1 MIKWQIELDSFLE
14 ANLLRDLAINEGASI
29 SLSQEVQGKVNQ
41 SHTFLLERI
50 NSGDWIY
57 GYSSGFGPL
66 AHENSVKCDN
76 IQHQKNLLYHLATG
90 QGENLSLQE
99 SRAVLALRIR
109 QLALGFSG
117 ASLATLLAIIELF
130 NKGFAA
136 AIPALGSV
144 GASGDLTPLSH
155 LALSL
160 SGEGEVYKNGSIID
174 SQLWFAQNGLN
185 PIVWQEREALAFVN
199 GTACMTALAALN
211 LVQLKKI
218 LSRSLTQVFI
228 YAEMLSA
235 YREAWNPLLAQARPH
250 KGQKLLSETLFNWSL
265 ESDFFTAEQQYQTND
280 EFSDKLP
287 QDAYSIRCAPQLLG
301 AVHDD
306 YEALGKTID
315 CEINSASDNPTIFAL
330 EKQIIHGGNFNGQH
344 IAFASDSL
352 NQKLVYLAIYAEKRI
367 SKICDPKHNMGLSA
381 FLKPTPLG
389 LNSGFMGAQVTS
401 TALLANLKLN
411 SKPVSLETMATNGDN
426 QDMISMGTLSAW
438 RGREMLSNV
447 FAILA
452 IEAMILAEA
461 IDQRQVLKKRK
472 MAALTEDFYKDIRT
486 QVPPLKKDRPLSKEI
501 KQLAS
506 VFFNA

>member
-1 MIKWQIELDSFLE
+1 MISWQIESNTFLE
-14 ANLLRDLAINEGASI
+14 AKWLRSLAINENVTI
-29 SLSQEVQGKVNQ
+29 TLSQDVQEKVEQ
-41 SHTFLLERI
+41 SHRYLIERI
-50 NSGDWIY
+50 NAGDWIY

-66 AHENSVKCDN
+66 AHENSVVHDN
-76 IQHQKNLLYHLATG
+76 TQHQKNLLYHLATG
-90 QGENLSLQE
+90 QGEVLSLPE
-99 SRAVLALRIR
+99 SRAVLALRLR
-109 QLALGFSG
+109 QLALGYSG
-117 ASLATLLAIIELF
+117 ISLNTLLRIIDLF

-136 AIPALGSV
+136 AIPSLGSV

-160 SGEGEVYKNGSIID
+160 SGEGEVYYNGVVID
-174 SQLWFAQNGLN
+174 AQLWFVQKGLS

-211 LVQLKKI
+211 LMQLEKA
-218 LSRSLTQVFI
+218 LARSLKQVFI
-228 YAEMLSA
+228 YAEMLGA

-265 ESDFFTAEQQYQTND
+265 ESAFFTPEQQYQSNN
-280 EFSDKLP
+280 EFSEKLP

-306 YEALGKTID
+306 IQSLEKTIN
-315 CEINSASDNPTIFAL
+315 CEINSASDNPTIFAI

-344 IAFASDSL
+344 ISFASDSL

-381 FLKPTPLG
+381 FLKSTPDG
-389 LNSGFMGAQVTS
+389 LNSGFMGAQVS
-401 TALLANLKLN
+401 ATALLANLKLN
-411 SKPVSLETMATNGDN
+411 SKPVSLETMSTNGDN
-426 QDMISMGTLSAW
+426 QDMVSMGTLSAW

-461 IDQRQVLKKRK
+461 IDQRQELKKRK
-472 MAALTEDFYKDIRT
+472 MAFVSEDFYKEIRT
-486 QVPPLKKDRPLSKEI
+486 QVEPLKQDRPLAKEI
-501 KQLAS
+501 KQLAM
-506 VFFNA
+506 VFFND